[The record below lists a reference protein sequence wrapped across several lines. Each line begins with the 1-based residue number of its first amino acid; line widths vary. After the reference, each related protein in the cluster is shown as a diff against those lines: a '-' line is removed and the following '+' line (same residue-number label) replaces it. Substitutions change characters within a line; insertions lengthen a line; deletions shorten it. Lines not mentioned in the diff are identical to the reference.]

1 MDKIIGQL
9 IAHFKEIVPL
19 DETDINA
26 IIPKLEIKELDK
38 KDYLI
43 QPGQVSRH
51 MRFIAK
57 GACILTIQMK
67 MGVSIRH
74 NSELKTGGLMIC
86 TVI

>member
-38 KDYLI
+38 KI
-43 QPGQVSRH
+43 
-51 MRFIAK
+51 I
-57 GACILTIQMK
+57 
-67 MGVSIRH
+67 
-74 NSELKTGGLMIC
+74 
-86 TVI
+86 